1 MYQNMKDGIS
11 EMYGKVRLL
20 QKDVESFEDE
30 VYREINTVKNNEDI
44 INEQ

>member
-11 EMYGKVRLL
+11 EMYDKVRLL

-30 VYREINTVKNNEDI
+30 VYREINTVKNNEDM

>member
-20 QKDVESFEDE
+20 QKDVEAFEDE

-44 INEQ
+44 INER